1 MDIQIL
7 STAYPYRGGIAVFN
21 ERLAKEFS
29 SKGDQIS
36 IKTFT
41 LQYPNFLFPGKSQFT
56 NLEYGG
62 HVKITRELN
71 SINPLNWVKVG
82 NKIRDER
89 PDILILKYWI
99 PFMAPCLGTVS
110 RIVRK
115 NNHTKVIV
123 VVDNII
129 PHEKRVGDKLLSKF
143 FVKSVDGFVC
153 MSKQVF
159 NDLEKF
165 DSKINKINS
174 YHPIY
179 DNFGKSITKQQSITN
194 LKLNGDYKHILF
206 FGIIRKYKGLDLLIK
221 AFSRLKH
228 EKIRLIIAG
237 EFYDNQDYYLDL
249 IQSLGLDDSIILK
262 NEFIPDNMVVNY
274 FCSCDIV
281 AQPYKSATQSGVTQI
296 AYHFEKPMLVTDVG
310 GLAEIVKHG
319 VSGYVCSPDVDS
331 VYQSLNNF
339 FKNNRYDEFVSG
351 VKQEKKRFSWNKLVS
366 DIKKL
371 HKDL

>member
-29 SKGDQIS
+29 SQGDQIS

-56 NLEYGG
+56 NLEYDG

-71 SINPLNWVKVG
+71 SINPFNWVKVG
-82 NKIRDER
+82 NKIREER

-143 FVKSVDGFVC
+143 FVKSVDGFV
-153 MSKQVF
+153 SV
-159 NDLEKF
+159 
-165 DSKINKINS
+165 S
-174 YHPIY
+174 YTHLTLP
-179 DNFGKSITKQQSITN
+179 T
-194 LKLNGDYKHILF
+194 IL
-206 FGIIRKYKGLDLLIK
+206 
-221 AFSRLKH
+221 
-228 EKIRLIIAG
+228 
-237 EFYDNQDYYLDL
+237 
-249 IQSLGLDDSIILK
+249 
-262 NEFIPDNMVVNY
+262 PV
-274 FCSCDIV
+274 
-281 AQPYKSATQSGVTQI
+281 
-296 AYHFEKPMLVTDVG
+296 
-310 GLAEIVKHG
+310 
-319 VSGYVCSPDVDS
+319 
-331 VYQSLNNF
+331 
-339 FKNNRYDEFVSG
+339 
-351 VKQEKKRFSWNKLVS
+351 
-366 DIKKL
+366 
-371 HKDL
+371 